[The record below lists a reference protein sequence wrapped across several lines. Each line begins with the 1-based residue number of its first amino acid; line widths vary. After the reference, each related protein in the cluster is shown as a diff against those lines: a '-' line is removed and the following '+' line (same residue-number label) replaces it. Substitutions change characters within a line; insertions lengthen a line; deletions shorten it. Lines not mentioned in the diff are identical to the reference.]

1 MKLKKT
7 LEDSFIYDNFL
18 RSLLEDALK
27 SNKA

>member
-1 MKLKKT
+1 MH
-7 LEDSFIYDNFL
+7 EDSFIYDKFL